1 MSSRSNQRNIAQL
14 KGWVDFAIITIRE
27 DEFRATLQRFPTED
41 IIDGQRRYSLSSVMT
56 KSGHKRTVVVVR
68 APDQGEARNTAR
80 DLIDDL
86 DPDWLVLVG
95 IAGATP
101 SSRFTLGDV
110 VVATRLQDFTI
121 EARIEDEPLNN
132 RTTGSPMHDLRGDFG
147 AWNSDDRI
155 GMTRPIVTL
164 SEENLYGDENW
175 IAHVKESLTNHFPH
189 GKPARDP
196 VVTTGPTAASPINTE
211 TLTEW
216 QKVAPHLVDIE
227 MELPGIFREAK
238 RGSRVYP
245 ILAIRGISDLVGLK
259 SDDAW
264 TAYACH
270 SAASFAHALLLS
282 DVLPRAERRVAHTP
296 ANTNVTSSSSKATD
310 ELRYASSITAADA
323 KLIVSDNIIG
333 EDIFLDADLYVPRDV
348 EKQIIRHLNL
358 AADRRKPIV
367 VIGEAGRGKTS
378 LLWHFYTDFNQFAD
392 WQAWFIKSTML
403 ARSLKDENSTSRL
416 SSEILVS
423 AVQASIAANRRP
435 LLFIDTVDLLLHD
448 ESSRDFLVGLI
459 LKLDELGCQTV
470 LSTRPREVVR
480 LNAFEFRRV
489 TLLNYEG
496 PELEDAIRK
505 HVNRFYSESVR
516 DDKEQQVSHILRA
529 VARGLPLREVCENPL
544 TLRMLFT
551 IYRPAKV
558 SMDINVFELYQQY
571 WSHRVESDFRAGNTF
586 PSGGVDVAD
595 CAELVALTMLAEGSP
610 EVSTQHVNQLLHEL
624 SVPRD
629 HVEVLNTR
637 GVLHS
642 SGTGL
647 TSFFHQTFF
656 EHSAAR
662 GLLRKTSSESLSLL
676 QKRLRTRKDDLFITP
691 IYEQALLLAAD
702 GSYTIRQ
709 HAESAIAELFD
720 NDSLAAEMSAL
731 YVYCHRRSVA
741 QSTKLAAQKA
751 LRKSEEAIQIRFLEL
766 APNIPHSRFAVLF
779 EELNLIW
786 ETGSDRTK
794 DHLIDLLKRLVPRDW
809 ERVRDFFE
817 RRTLTSWAFGQKDSS
832 NIARKVLDV
841 ITAMSFHDP
850 TWAWLRMIEFC
861 GASLPHSNGRELSI
875 ALVNFLADNASLFEP
890 QSIASRFERDTA
902 RFTLDQARDFHELA
916 RSIGRLWAIEWIAN
930 RRSITS
936 ILSEIDLTEEVV
948 RVVTRTRGL
957 PHILIDAS
965 ESDALMALKHV
976 EQEPNQ
982 YNRSL
987 WIDYV
992 LPEWLELTE
1001 SANSQSAS
1009 LPYLFDYLIKI
1020 FTDETVDWSIKGT
1033 FVQAVRY
1040 TKLSVRSISAL
1051 FPPTVFSDPKLWVE
1065 MERLAAILGD
1075 AYFVNHPGP
1084 EAALE
1089 LLRENRAAHTYAVSK
1104 VILPSLMKR
1113 LLDSQRMMDTFF
1125 EIATLFDDVAQMMR
1139 ALEVVPNPSPSM
1151 FLKWT
1156 TPVRDHCLR
1165 VLNTSND
1172 PQKRRYAILIWDEL
1186 LKRGTQPVH
1195 KLDELLSFMK
1205 SEPDARVRGPL
1216 LSIIG
1221 RSTAVMSYDLKE
1233 VFEVLEPLARGPH
1246 IELRRRAMLAI
1257 SNVVAAFPGDISDYA
1272 FKALDNALTP
1282 PLDAQRLYS
1291 LRPIIERLVG
1301 SNADVAAEFTLK
1313 LINGTHDSGLGP
1325 SGRHKVFGRLK
1336 TTLRLVVKY
1345 ASHHRRIEFAKL
1357 VPKVDRILGSL
1368 VTDALCHEAL
1378 SELSTELD
1386 ALLEA
1391 DITGDVK
1398 HIIFRYRYTQERSLG
1413 GGAWPEIYDLIS
1425 QSSKS
1430 PQQTMKPQS
1439 SITIHGDN
1447 YGQIQQGGEN
1457 NTQNM
1462 NTRLPDN
1469 ERGKM
1474 SDKLHVL
1481 LLAANSV
1488 DTVDSQSA
1496 DQVEAID
1503 KAINEAPL
1511 RDHFEVKIKPAL
1523 KVSGIG
1529 NSLLNYP
1536 ADILHIS
1543 GHSRKTEGLIL
1554 EDDLGQVAKLQC
1566 AQLMNVVLSAG
1577 ANLRLIFLNFC
1588 HSADWAQQF
1597 SAHID
1602 FALGFEGKV
1611 TVESSMAFGPAFYRA
1626 LASSRS
1632 VQKAFEYGKGVL
1644 SAAGRSDADVIVLH
1658 VRDGAD
1664 ATKSLLDSTARGNR
1678 QTLNLIV
1685 ERVIRGDGSER
1696 DWAQLRQAIESGALL
1711 LGQRQVID
1719 WDDPK
1724 ENLIVS
1730 FDEHAGILQANLSPE
1745 MYRRVIERIRPRGFR
1760 PPPPPPV
1767 FIGRE
1772 DDLNH
1777 VKRLLQVN
1785 QRLANRE
1792 NITVV
1797 SGWPGVGK
1805 TSLVSKIGY
1814 DTEIG
1819 RTFKDGVL
1827 WISLEQNPNVI
1838 SEMAKWG
1845 RALGTDEILKAPTPG
1860 DATALLARLLS
1871 SRRMLLIVDDVWDTA
1886 DATAFTAAAG
1896 EQCSVMVTTRLPKVA
1911 LALTT
1916 DDDHHFPLPVLT
1928 EEFAL
1933 ELLRIL
1939 APKAVEENEQDCLEL
1954 VRDLEYLP
1962 LALHVAAGLLR
1973 REANMDW
1980 GLKDLIEKIRN
1991 GTEVIENLAPKDR
2004 MEKDG
2009 VIPSVSS
2016 LLHRSTDVLDEFT
2029 RNCFICLGA
2038 FAPKPANF
2046 TLDAIKFVW
2055 QIDDPKPAV
2064 RALVDHGLLEPVG
2077 RGRFQMHRILKDHA
2091 KSLLVPKKS
2100 A

>member
-1 MSSRSNQRNIAQL
+1 MSSRSNQRNTAQL
-14 KGWVDFAIITIRE
+14 KGWVHFAIITIRE
-27 DEFRATLQRFPTED
+27 DEFRAALQRFPTED
-41 IIDGQRRYSLSSVMT
+41 IIDGQRRYSLSSVMA

-68 APDQGEARNTAR
+68 VPDQDEARNIAR
-80 DLIDDL
+80 DLINDL
-86 DPDWLVLVG
+86 EPDWLILVG

-121 EARIEDEPLNN
+121 EARIEDEPLNDQ
-132 RTTGSPMHDLRGDFG
+132 TTGSPMHDLRENFG

-164 SEENLYGDENW
+164 SEENFYGDENW

-196 VVTTGPTAASPINTE
+196 VVTTGPTAASPINTD

-216 QKVAPHLVDIE
+216 QKVALHLIDIE

-238 RGSRVYP
+238 HGSRVYP

-259 SDDAW
+259 SNDAW

-270 SAASFAHALLLS
+270 SAASFAHALLSS
-282 DVLPRAERRVAHTP
+282 DVLPLTERRVAGTP
-296 ANTNVTSSSSKATD
+296 ANTTVTSSSSKATD

-323 KLIVSDNIIG
+323 KLVVIDNVSG

-367 VIGEAGRGKTS
+367 TIGEAGRGKTS
-378 LLWHFYTDFNQFAD
+378 LLWHLYTEFSQLID
-392 WQAWFIKSTML
+392 WQTWFIKSTML
-403 ARSLKDENSTSRL
+403 VRSLKDKNSTSHV
-416 SSEILVS
+416 SSEMLVS
-423 AVQASIAANRRP
+423 AVQTSIAANRRP

-459 LKLDELGCQTV
+459 LKLDDLGCQTV

-505 HVNRFYSESVR
+505 YVNRFYSESVR
-516 DDKEQQVSHILRA
+516 DDKEQRVSHILGA

-558 SMDINVFELYQQY
+558 SMDINVFELYRQY
-571 WSHRVESDFRAGNTF
+571 WSHRVESDFRGGSTF
-586 PSGGVDVAD
+586 SSDDLNAAD
-595 CAELVALTMLAEGSP
+595 CAEVVALTMLAEGSP
-610 EVSTQHVNQLLHEL
+610 EVSTQHVNQLLEEL
-624 SVPRD
+624 SVSRD

-637 GVLHS
+637 SVLHS
-642 SGTGL
+642 SGSGL

-691 IYEQALLLAAD
+691 IYEQVLLLAAD
-702 GSYTIRQ
+702 SSYTIRQ
-709 HAESAIAELFD
+709 QAESAIAELFD
-720 NDSLAAEMSAL
+720 DDSLSAKMSAL
-731 YVYCHRRSVA
+731 YVYCQRRSVA
-741 QSTKLAAQKA
+741 ESTKVAAQKA
-751 LRKSEEAIQIRFLEL
+751 LRKAEEAIQIRFLEL
-766 APNIPHSRFAVLF
+766 APNIPNARFPVLF

-809 ERVRDFFE
+809 ERVRAFFE
-817 RRTLTSWAFGQKDSS
+817 NRTLTAWAFAQKDSS
-832 NIARKVLDV
+832 NIAKKVLDV

-890 QSIASRFERDTA
+890 KTIASRFERDTA
-902 RFTLDQARDFHELA
+902 SFTLDQARDFHELG
-916 RSIGRLWAIEWIAN
+916 RSIGRLWAVEWTAN
-930 RRSITS
+930 KRSIPS
-936 ILSEIDLTEEVV
+936 ILAEIDLAEQKV
-948 RVVTRTRGL
+948 RAVTRTRGL
-957 PHILIDAS
+957 PHILINAS
-965 ESDALMALKHV
+965 ESDALKALKHV
-976 EQEPNQ
+976 EEEPNQ

-992 LPEWLELTE
+992 LPEWLEMTE
-1001 SANSQSAS
+1001 SANSESAP
-1009 LPYLFDYLIKI
+1009 LPHLFDYLIKI
-1020 FTDETVDWSIKGT
+1020 FTDEEIDWSIKET

-1040 TKLSVRSISAL
+1040 TKLSTRSVSAL
-1051 FPPTVFSDPKLWVE
+1051 LPVTVFTDPGLWIE
-1065 MERLAAILGD
+1065 TERLASVFGD
-1075 AYFVNHPGP
+1075 AYFVRHPGP
-1084 EAALE
+1084 EAAIE
-1089 LLRENRAAHTYAVSK
+1089 LLRENPASHANVVSK
-1104 VILPSLMKR
+1104 LILPSLMKR
-1113 LLDSQRMMDTFF
+1113 FLESECMMDTFF
-1125 EIATLFDDVAQMMR
+1125 ELATLFDDVAQMMR
-1139 ALEVVPNPSPSM
+1139 ALEVIPNPSPPM

-1156 TPVRDHCLR
+1156 TPVRDDCLR

-1221 RSTAVMSYDLKE
+1221 RSTAVMSYDLAA
-1233 VFEVLEPLARGPH
+1233 VFEVLEPLARGPN
-1246 IELRRRAMLAI
+1246 IDLRRRAMLAI
-1257 SNVVAAFPGDISDYA
+1257 SNVVAGFPGDILEYA

-1313 LINGTHDSGLGP
+1313 LIKGAHDGVLGS

-1336 TTLRLVVKY
+1336 TTVRLVVRS
-1345 ASHHRRIEFAKL
+1345 ANHHRRIEFARL
-1357 VPKVDRILGSL
+1357 VPQVDRILGSL

-1386 ALLEA
+1386 ELLEA
-1391 DITGDVK
+1391 DIAGDVK

-1430 PQQTMKPQS
+1430 PQQTMKPPD
-1439 SITIHGDN
+1439 SITIYGDN
-1447 YGQIQQGGEN
+1447 YGQIQQGGKN

-1462 NTRLPDN
+1462 NTRLPD

-1474 SDKLHVL
+1474 PDKLHVL

-1511 RDHFEVKIKPAL
+1511 RDEFEVKIKPAL

-1566 AQLMNVVLSAG
+1566 DQLMNVVLSAG
-1577 ANLRLIFLNFC
+1577 SKLRLVFLNFC

-1602 FALGFEGKV
+1602 FALGFEGEV

-1644 SAAGRSDADVIVLH
+1644 SAAGRADADAIVLH

-1664 ATKSLLDSTARGNR
+1664 ATKSLLNSTARGSQQN
-1678 QTLNLIV
+1678 LNLIV
-1685 ERVIRGDGSER
+1685 ERVIRGDGSES
-1696 DWAQLRQAIESGALL
+1696 DWAQLRHAIESGALL

-1819 RTFKDGVL
+1819 KAFKDGVL

-1845 RALGTDEILKAPTPG
+1845 RALGTDEILKAPTPR

-1871 SRRMLLIVDDVWDTA
+1871 SRRMLLIVDDVWDAA

-1939 APKAVEENEQDCLEL
+1939 APKAVEQNEQDCLEL

-2038 FAPKPANF
+2038 FAAKPATFN
-2046 TLDAIKFVW
+2046 LDAIKYVW
-2055 QIDDPKPAV
+2055 QVDDPKPTV

-2077 RGRFQMHRILKDHA
+2077 RGYFQMHRILKDHA
-2091 KSLLVPKKS
+2091 KSLLLPKKS